1 SVSAFHGKWDY
12 RLTNCRNFR
21 GTDFRCNSSNHIQNI
36 TVDDETAPVINTYP
50 ADTTVSCSSA
60 VAPAD
65 NTSVTA
71 TDNCNGTVA
80 ITHDRSEESRVGNE
94 NRYTITRT
102 HHETD
107 SCR

>member
-1 SVSAFHGKWDY
+1 HDTTSMTIT
-12 RLTNCRNFR
+12 TNSLRTATPIYDADQITPGSCDNRYTIAR
-21 GTDFRCNSSNHIQNI
+21 TYHATDSCGNSSNHTQNI

-71 TDNCNGTVA
+71 TEDRKSTV
-80 ITHDRSEESRVGNE
+80 
-94 NRYTITRT
+94 
-102 HHETD
+102 
-107 SCR
+107 